1 MGRRASKSTLTPT
14 QLIVMSFVLAALIG
28 GLVLSLPA
36 ASSGEPLEPVDAL
49 FMSTTAVCVTGLV
62 TVDTGRDLSTFGHV
76 VILCLIQ
83 VGGLGYM
90 VLSTGFMVLMGQ
102 RVKLR
107 QRLVLSQA
115 MGEARLGHINS
126 LLSTVLAFTVIA
138 EAAGAVLLACL
149 FRRYGTPWGTSLWLG
164 LFHSVSAFCNA
175 GLDLL
180 GNPAFAAHFPT
191 GSGSLTPFVTD
202 PWVNLV
208 VAALIVA
215 GGLGFVVALDLA
227 HGVTGEAR
235 HRRLS
240 LHSKIVLVATA
251 ALIAFGTVV
260 YLLLEW
266 GNTQTLG
273 PLGTRDKLLNAL
285 FQSITPRTAG
295 FNILPQGALYPAS
308 QLFTTFL
315 MFVGA
320 SPGGTGGG
328 IKTTTFVVLL
338 LAAAASVRGD
348 DEVRC
353 FKRRIGADAVY
364 RSLAVVF
371 FMALVVCSTTFLFG
385 VFERRTLTDL
395 PGEGADLQVEHQF
408 VEFFFE
414 ATSALGTVGLST
426 GITPTLSTPSKLMVV
441 LVMLIGRIGPV
452 TLAMALAERKRRYY
466 VKHPI
471 ESVMIG

>member
-1 MGRRASKSTLTPT
+1 MAPRARKPALTPT
-14 QLIVMSFVLAALIG
+14 QLIVMSFLLVTLVG
-28 GLVLSLPA
+28 GLVLCLPQ

-62 TVDTGRDLSTFGHV
+62 TVDTGRDLSGFGHL
-76 VILCLIQ
+76 VILCLLQ

-90 VLSTGFMVLMGQ
+90 VLATGLMVLMGQ

-115 MGEARLGHINS
+115 MGESRLGHINS
-126 LLSTVLAFTVIA
+126 LLSTVLAFTAVA
-138 EAAGAVLLACL
+138 ELLGAAVLTVR
-149 FRRYGTPWGTSLWLG
+149 FHGYGAPWGIAARLG
-164 LFHSVSAFCNA
+164 VFHSISAFCNA
-175 GLDLL
+175 GLDIF
-180 GNPAFAAHFPT
+180 GEPAYGVYFPT
-191 GSGSLTPFVTD
+191 GSGSLTPFVLD
-202 PWVNLV
+202 PWISLV
-208 VAALIVA
+208 IGGLIVA
-215 GGLGFVVALDLA
+215 GGLGFVVALDLF
-227 HGVTGEAR
+227 HGLTGPPR

-240 LHSKIVLVATA
+240 LHTKIVLVATV
-251 ALIAFGTVV
+251 ALIVFGAVV

-266 GNTQTLG
+266 NNPGTFG
-273 PLGTRDKLLNAL
+273 PLSWPDKVFNAL

-295 FNILPQGALYPAS
+295 YNLVPQGALYPAS

-328 IKTTTFVVLL
+328 IKTTTFVVLI

-353 FKRRIGADAVY
+353 FRRRIGVEAVY

-371 FMALVVCSTTFLFG
+371 FMALVACGTTFLFG
-385 VFERRTLTDL
+385 VFEQHSLTYVAGR
-395 PGEGADLQVEHQF
+395 PVTMGVQHQF
-408 VEFFFE
+408 IEYFFE

-426 GITPTLSTPSKLMVV
+426 GITPGLTTPSKLM
-441 LVMLIGRIGPV
+441 LIIVMLIGRVGPV
-452 TLAMALAERKRRYY
+452 TLAVALAERKRRYY
-466 VKHPI
+466 IKHPI

>member
-1 MGRRASKSTLTPT
+1 MARRASKSALTPT
-14 QLIVMSFVLAALIG
+14 QLIVMSFLLVALIG
-28 GLVLSLPA
+28 GLLLCLPA
-36 ASSGEPLEPVDAL
+36 ASAGEPLDPVDAL
-49 FMSTTAVCVTGLV
+49 FMSTTAVCVTGLA
-62 TVDTGRDLSTFGHV
+62 TVDTGRDLSRFGHI

-90 VLSTGFMVLMGQ
+90 VLSTAFMVLMGQ

-107 QRLVLSQA
+107 HKLVLSQA

-126 LLSTVLAFTVIA
+126 LLSTVIAFTFFA
-138 EAAGAVLLACL
+138 ELLGAVALACL
-149 FRRYGTPWGTSLWLG
+149 FRRYGTPWGTAFELG
-164 LFHSVSAFCNA
+164 VFHSVSAFCNA

-180 GNPAFAAHFPT
+180 GNATYGSYFPQGT
-191 GSGSLTPFVTD
+191 GSLTPFVLD
-202 PWVNLV
+202 PWINLV
-208 VAALIVA
+208 VAGLIIA
-215 GGLGFVVALDLA
+215 GGLGFVVALDLL
-227 HGVTGEAR
+227 HGFTGERR

-240 LHSKIVLVATA
+240 LHTKIVLLASA
-251 ALIAFGTVV
+251 ALIALGTVV

-266 GNTQTLG
+266 QNPATLG
-273 PLGTRDKLLNAL
+273 PLTVSQKILNAL

-295 FNILPQGALYPAS
+295 FNLVPQSSLYPAS

-328 IKTTTFVVLL
+328 IKTTTFVVLI

-353 FKRRIGADAVY
+353 FKRRIGVDAVY

-371 FMALVVCSTTFLFG
+371 FMALVVCGTTFLFG
-385 VFERRTLTDL
+385 VFERQSLTSYAS
-395 PGEGADLQVEHQF
+395 PGLGVEHQF

-426 GITPTLSTPSKLMVV
+426 GITPTLSTPSKLLVV
-441 LVMLIGRIGPV
+441 IVMLIGRMGPV

-466 VKHPI
+466 IKHPV